1 MRTINQAG
9 IDLIKS
15 FEGIRDGDM
24 LTPNYDAY
32 LCPANYWTIGYG
44 HVVRSGGVMLSGKE
58 NEATARKAYP
68 NGLTLEQCE
77 ELLEKDLADY
87 CRRVES
93 LIKVKITDNQF
104 AALVSLAYNIGVSA
118 FGGSTLLS
126 YLNKG
131 NYSAAADQFARW
143 NKGGGKVLAGL
154 VRRREAERKLF
165 LTTEN
170 NFTT

>member
-1 MRTINQAG
+1 ME
-9 IDLIKS
+9 IKLLKQNIS
-15 FEGIRDGDM
+15 
-24 LTPNYDAY
+24 
-32 LCPANYWTIGYG
+32 
-44 HVVRSGGVMLSGKE
+44 
-58 NEATARKAYP
+58 
-68 NGLTLEQCE
+68 
-77 ELLEKDLADY
+77 LLEKDLSDY

-154 VRRREAERKLF
+154 TRRREAERKLF
-165 LTTEN
+165 LTP
-170 NFTT
+170 